1 MFFNQTQVNFR
12 LTARETSDTP
22 ILSAVLYID
31 KKIAN
36 KAAFELDISRPY
48 FHSENVFYW
57 NYFDTPRFRL
67 QAAKFEGNR
76 SLIFNVSSDI
86 SECSTG
92 TRTFVMVPV
101 KVYALSLVG
110 SFYIIVYARG
120 PSVNRNPYYVDAE
133 GLVDS
138 GKDILTIHTL
148 CVYMQNIWFSYIVL
162 LVSYVKTLDEMH
174 NCRLTLLI

>member
-1 MFFNQTQVNFR
+1 MFFNQTRVNFR

-31 KKIAN
+31 KNIAN
-36 KAAFELDISRPY
+36 KETFELYISGPY
-48 FHSENVFYW
+48 FRSENVLYW
-57 NYFDTPRFRL
+57 NYFDTPQFRL

-86 SECSTG
+86 SECSAE

-101 KVYALSLVG
+101 KVYALSLVV
-110 SFYIIVYARG
+110 SFEIDVYARDS
-120 PSVNRNPYYVDAE
+120 SVNRNYNLVIAD

-138 GKDILTIHTL
+138 GKDIYSLYIL
-148 CVYMQNIWFSYIVL
+148 CVFNICVC
-162 LVSYVKTLDEMH
+162 KTSGSP
-174 NCRLTLLI
+174 I